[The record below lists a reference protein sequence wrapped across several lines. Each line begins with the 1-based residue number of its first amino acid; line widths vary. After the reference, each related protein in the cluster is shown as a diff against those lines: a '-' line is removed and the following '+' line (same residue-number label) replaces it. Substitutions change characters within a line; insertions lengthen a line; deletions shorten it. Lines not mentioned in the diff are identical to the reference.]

1 MTRFWAVFGLLAG
14 ALPLLS
20 ALYLYK
26 TGMMLYSQ
34 VGLIRTLGVLGVA
47 ALGYA
52 LLAAV
57 GTAIALVLRLDGDR
71 PRWHRA
77 LRVGAYALTLANLA
91 AVGLVV
97 FFVTPRLAPAPWLLG
112 TAALWLVCVVMFWRY
127 PDSDQ
132 RFISRTLSRVG
143 LAGLAIPLAA
153 SPLVI
158 HAAVNDRPRVA
169 LSATAPTVKPQAPR
183 RIIVIG
189 FDGLRARDTSLEDP
203 AAGLTPNLHALAQES
218 TYFPGYRATSDRTL
232 LCLPSVLSGL
242 DTQQVIPWLDNASEY
257 LRQGALPGLAGLL
270 KPAGYRAYYST
281 MLINPSTFGM
291 AGEFDGGH
299 TTASIFHPNELNT
312 QAFLP
317 LAETLR
323 WSLRKALDD
332 DAAPVHDDVRETRRT
347 FERGHQLLKQSPDRT
362 FLWVHVAAPHFPYY
376 EVPASDLGGELHTER
391 YTKITHQQAV
401 KAGPS
406 EAPRY
411 ERIYRDYMRFADAE
425 LGRFVRGLKADGLWD
440 DTLVIVL
447 SDHGESFKPGA
458 MTHAFGSVLED
469 VMHVPC
475 LVHAPN
481 QREGARIAGAAS
493 HIDIVPTVLGT
504 VYHQKPAHL
513 SGDSLIASP
522 PDAARTRYSWAP
534 PLRHYVAERP
544 RWLAAYQGGFKY
556 QLGFPAEQETLYDLT
571 RDPRAEQDI
580 ASQQPATLMRLKA
593 QARRDLG
600 L

>member
-47 ALGYA
+47 ALLYA

-57 GTAIALVLRLDGDR
+57 GTAVALALKLDGDR
-71 PRWHRA
+71 PRLHRG

-91 AVGLVV
+91 AVGLVM
-97 FFVTPRLAPAPWLLG
+97 FFVTPRFAPTPWLVG
-112 TAALWLVCVVMFWRY
+112 TAALVLACVGAFWRY
-127 PDSDQ
+127 PESDQ
-132 RFISRTLSRVG
+132 RFILRTLSRLG
-143 LAGLAIPLAA
+143 LAALAVPLAA

-158 HAAVNDRPRVA
+158 YAAATDRPRVA
-169 LSATAPTVKPQAPR
+169 TPDTSPAVKPQAPR
-183 RIIVIG
+183 RIILIG

-203 AAGLTPNLHALAQES
+203 AAGLTPNLAALARES

-232 LCLPSVLSGL
+232 LCLPSILSGL

-257 LRQGALPGLAGLL
+257 LRQGSLPGLAGLL
-270 KPAGYRAYYST
+270 APAGYRAYYST

-291 AGEFDGGH
+291 GAEFAGGH

-312 QAFLP
+312 RAFLP

-332 DAAPVHDDVRETRRT
+332 SAPPEPDDVRETRRT
-347 FERGHQLLKQSPDRT
+347 FERAHGMLKQAPERT

-376 EVPASDLGGELHTER
+376 EVPASDLDGELHTER
-391 YTKITHQQAV
+391 YTKITNKQAIT
-401 KAGPS
+401 AGPDL
-406 EAPRY
+406 ARRY

-440 DTLVIVL
+440 DALVIVL
-447 SDHGESFKPGA
+447 SDHGESFKPGL
-458 MTHAFGSVLED
+458 MTHAFGSVRED
-469 VMHVPC
+469 IMRVPC
-475 LVHAPN
+475 LVHAPG
-481 QREGARIAGAAS
+481 QREGARVAGAAS

-504 VYHQKPAHL
+504 VYHDKPAHL
-513 SGDSLIASP
+513 PGDSLLAAP

-534 PLRHYVAERP
+534 PLRHYVAARP

-556 QLGFPAEQETLYDLT
+556 QIGFPEQHGTLHDLA
-571 RDPRAEQDI
+571 RDPQAEQD
-580 ASQQPATLMRLKA
+580 AAPAHPDRLARLKA
-593 QARRDLG
+593 QVKRDLG